1 MLAGRTEAGAEV
13 GLSKR
18 LIETLAR
25 AGVGRLHVFAGRG
38 AVDLLE
44 KLESRSIG
52 AASLARIV
60 VDREGASSA
69 LRDPALRLLAL
80 ESLRREEAVH
90 LCAVLGLPS
99 DSPFDELLRLRFDGA
114 RMQTLHAYFGV
125 SAEAPSDA
133 APLPASVVVPSPY
146 PLFPHQRAASIAVR
160 SALSEGDRRVLLH
173 MPTGSGK
180 TRTAWTTVVDLLRG
194 QPDGGVVLWLAHS
207 EELCDQAFDEACRAW
222 AALGSRDLTIR
233 RHYGQHR
240 IADLSVID
248 DGIVVGGLQLLY
260 GDSLSRQGE
269 FLTFARR
276 LLLIVLDEAHQAIAP
291 TYSHLIELLHRRRE
305 TGILGLSAT
314 PGRSLRDVGADQEL
328 ATFFRHRKVK
338 LEVPGFANAVDYLTA
353 EGYLASIEYVRL
365 PFRSAGEVT
374 LTPGEAERVEQGF
387 ELPARVVDQLESDDL
402 RNLLIIEQVVREVEM
417 GGNVI
422 LFAVSVEHANLLASV
437 LKLRGVA
444 AASVTGSTPRERR
457 RQIIAKYR
465 DTDEIRVLCNYG
477 VLTTGFD
484 APKTNVA
491 VIARPTSSVVLYSQM
506 VGRAARGPRAGGNA
520 TCRVVTVVDS
530 IPGFRSLAE
539 GFEFWDDIWE
549 DEGR

>member
-1 MLAGRTEAGAEV
+1 MPVRRTWAGTEE

-25 AGVGRLHVFAGRG
+25 AGVGSLHSFAGRG

-60 VDREGASSA
+60 VDREGASAA
-69 LRDPALRLLAL
+69 LRDPALRLMAL
-80 ESLRREEAVH
+80 ESLRREEAIH
-90 LCAVLGLPS
+90 LCAILGLPGT
-99 DSPFDELLRLRFDGA
+99 SPFDELLRARFDRSG
-114 RMQTLHAYFGV
+114 METLHAYFGV
-125 SAEAPSDA
+125 SPEGPSDA
-133 APLPASVVVPSPY
+133 EPIAGSVVVPSPY
-146 PLFPHQRAASIAVR
+146 PLFRHQHAASLAVR
-160 SALSEGDRRVLLH
+160 SALVEGDRRVLLH

-194 QPDGGVVLWLAHS
+194 EAEGRVVLWLAHS
-207 EELCDQAFDEACRAW
+207 EELCGQAFDEACRAW
-222 AALGSRDLTIR
+222 AALGSRDLAVR

-240 IADLSVID
+240 IVDLSSVQ

-260 GDSLSRQGE
+260 GDSLARQGE
-269 FLTFARR
+269 FLAFARR

-291 TYSHLIELLHRRRE
+291 TYSHLIELLQRSRE

-328 ATFFRHRKVK
+328 ARFFRHRKVK
-338 LEVPGFANAVDYLTA
+338 LEVPGFDNAVEYLTT
-353 EGYLASIEYVRL
+353 EGYLAAVEYVRL
-365 PFRSAGEVT
+365 PFQPAGDVS
-374 LTPGEAERVEQGF
+374 LSPIEADRVGQGF
-387 ELPARVVDQLESDDL
+387 ELPARVVDQLEGDDL
-402 RNLLIIEQVVREVEM
+402 RNLLIIEQVVREVEA

-437 LKLRGVA
+437 LKLRGVP

-457 RQIIAKYR
+457 RQIIARYR

-549 DEGR
+549 DEE